1 MPTAI
6 IPIIAYAAGAITA
19 TALIVNLAIIAGS
32 VALSSYQ
39 KRKAKS
45 RANAAFD
52 SAQVD
57 RLVNIQT
64 TIDTRKLLLGRV
76 RTGGTIFF
84 RSTVGNYKELL
95 VECVALAGHEI
106 DGIERI
112 YFNDQPV
119 DVDGAGNVLTAPY
132 ARMKNVS
139 VPAPGTPLP
148 VVGAVTVFEH
158 APVPGTVTVSR
169 SGGPPADPDNPGLG
183 NQQVLVDFVLSG
195 TTLTI
200 PTYDPQ
206 YTYWASY
213 QYSFLES
220 KARVRWK
227 LGAPGQTAD
236 SRMQGLLPGVW
247 TADHKATGIAYLI
260 AEFDY
265 DETAYP
271 SGIPNITAL
280 VRGAKMYDPRNGLT
294 QWSGNPALMM
304 RHVIMHPAFGK
315 RTSMTAAEDAR
326 IAAAVNA
333 CDTGISYTGSDWVE
347 TYRAAVVIPFGQPAR
362 DALDDLSQAM
372 GGQWAYASGEFFI
385 RAGVYQA
392 PVMALTDSD
401 LAVVQR
407 TNDGSISQ
415 SPISISAHRSRNEKV
430 NTILARIWD
439 QAANY
444 VQTPIQPFRAD
455 SLVAVDGAELAQE
468 ITMPAVFYAGQAFH
482 ISGIILRDGRDPLTV
497 TLPFKLK
504 AYQLELFDT
513 VTLTLSRYGWSAKE
527 FQILGRRLMPDGFIE
542 LTMKETAAAIYVYN
556 AGFVPQGYADN
567 SGLPRTWDIT
577 PPSITSI
584 TSGESDLIIQSDGT
598 IVNGV
603 RVTWSPILDASI
615 TSSGYV
621 EVQYMLMTDGIWR
634 SQTVPGADTQL
645 VFVGVEDGAAIVV
658 RARTKNAV
666 AVSDWSRQIAHIV
679 IGKTEP
685 PPDIQNLSISGAV
698 LTWSL
703 PRRVPDLAGF
713 VFRFHYGVNLDWGSA
728 APLHDGI
735 VTANP
740 WEPQTRPGGV
750 VTIMGKAIDTTG
762 NVSKNTANI
771 VMNLGDPPIANIV
784 EQWDFEAM
792 GWPYAAGEQSGWA
805 LVLGDPSANALDS
818 LYGTAN
824 QSFYGADNDSFYEPG
839 AYGQMVYV
847 TTEVSVNSALAGSV
861 MTLEIQ
867 AQGDDLRIDYRLS
880 GPGSLYETDNSSFY
894 GPDADPFYGQP
905 GGWQPWPGQLIA
917 ANEVYQFRVTIGAS
931 VERGILQAMVL
942 TIDAPDIEEAIAD
955 LVISSGGT
963 AIPYAKPF
971 TSIKTVQATLQANGS
986 GAETVEINKT
996 APLAP
1001 VIRAFNSAHTAVS
1014 GATADIV
1021 IRGY

>member
-64 TIDTRKLLLGRV
+64 AIDTRKLLLGRV

-84 RSTVGNYKELL
+84 RSTVGNYNALL
-95 VECVALAGHEI
+95 VECIAIAGHEI
-106 DGIERI
+106 DGVERI

-119 DVDGAGNVLTAPY
+119 DVDGDGNVTTAPY
-132 ARMKNVS
+132 ARWVTVS
-139 VPAPGTPLP
+139 EL
-148 VVGAVTVFEH
+148 VVLTAAVTVLPHIPIETYRVMKKTGTGDSTEQGYI
-158 APVPGTVTVSR
+158 AVTKAGSPV
-169 SGGPPADPDNPGLG
+169 
-183 NQQVLVDFVLSG
+183 
-195 TTLTI
+195 TI
-200 PTYDPQ
+200 PDFGPLARYEIV
-206 YTYWASY
+206 Y
-213 QYSFLES
+213 QRRYLNSM
-220 KARVRWK
+220 ARVRWK
-227 LGAPGQTAD
+227 LGAPGQAAD
-236 SRMQGLLPGVW
+236 GRMQGLLPGVW
-247 TADHKATGIAYLI
+247 TADHKATSVAYLI

-271 SGIPNITAL
+271 SGIPSITAL

-304 RHVIMHPAFGK
+304 RHVITHPQFGK

-326 IAAAVNA
+326 IAAAANA
-333 CDTGISYTGSDWVE
+333 CDAGISYTGSDWVE

-372 GGQWAYASGEFFI
+372 GGQWAYASGEFFV

-407 TNDGSISQ
+407 TNDGSTSQ
-415 SPISISAHRSRNEKV
+415 SPISISTHRARNEKV

-468 ITMPAVFYAGQAFH
+468 ITMPAVFSAVQAFH

-497 TLPFKLK
+497 SLPFKLK

-542 LTMKETAAAIYVYN
+542 LTLKETSAAIYVYG

-567 SGLPRTWDIT
+567 SGLPRPWDIY

-615 TSSGYV
+615 APSGYV

-634 SQTVPGADTQL
+634 SQTVPGGDTQL
-645 VFVGVEDGAAIVV
+645 VFAGVEDGAAIVV
-658 RARTKNAV
+658 RARAKNAV
-666 AVSDWSRQIAHIV
+666 AVSDWGLQVAHIV

-685 PPDIQNLSISGAV
+685 PPDIENLSISGAI
-698 LTWSL
+698 LTWGL

-713 VFRFHYGVNLDWGSA
+713 VFRFHYGTNLDWNSA
-728 APLHDGI
+728 APLHDGV
-735 VTANP
+735 VTENP
-740 WEPQTRPGGV
+740 WEPKTRPGGV

-762 NVSKNTANI
+762 NVSKNSANI
-771 VMNLGDPPIANIV
+771 VMNLGDPPVANIV
-784 EQWDFEAM
+784 EQWDFDAL
-792 GWPYAAGEQSGWA
+792 GWPYAAGEQSGWT

-818 LYGTAN
+818 LYGTDD
-824 QSFYGADNDSFYEPG
+824 QSFYGADNDSFYDAG

-847 TTEVSVNSALAGSV
+847 TQEVAVNSALAGSI

-942 TIDAPDIEEAIAD
+942 TIDAPDIEESIAD

-963 AIPYAKPF
+963 AIPYASAF
-971 TSIKTVQATLQANGS
+971 TSIKTVQATLQSNGS
-986 GAETVEINKT
+986 GAETVEVDKA
-996 APLAP
+996 APLTP